1 MFAGGI
7 GERQREYLKE
17 NERYGL
23 KKTKRWKKRLTDVG
37 EFDNMDKLSQGA
49 ETQDESEAKNIEKR
63 WKKQL
68 TNRAACDIL
77 KKLAKSGQDRK
88 IENIENFIV

>member
-17 NERYGL
+17 NERYGF

-49 ETQDESEAKNIEKR
+49 ELPRMETKKDE
-63 WKKQL
+63 KK
-68 TNRAACDIL
+68 
-77 KKLAKSGQDRK
+77 
-88 IENIENFIV
+88 